1 MHLVGWKLLRGDSY
15 FYDFLNS
22 KVRLTELGLYILD
35 LIKGDV
41 LKKESSPNNQTNTLE
56 VPLFNPTIME

>member
-1 MHLVGWKLLRGDSY
+1 MEEYTILLRGDSY

-35 LIKGDV
+35 LIKGDA
-41 LKKESSPNNQTNTLE
+41 LKKGIITK
-56 VPLFNPTIME
+56 